1 MSTYNYATIV
11 PRVRAK
17 IKAYG
22 RAVTFSKR
30 SITSA
35 PSNDPLAGPQGGD
48 IISTSVDAVF
58 VPITGLASLG
68 IATTKIDAFK
78 TSEQVAL
85 LPPAAFDYA
94 EQQFLIDSDGSVW
107 KINIIDMLKPAET
120 ALLFYIGVSRP

>member
-1 MSTYNYATIV
+1 MSTYNYAAIV

-30 SITSA
+30 SATSA

-48 IISTSVDAVF
+48 VISTSVDAVF

-68 IATTKIDAFK
+68 IATTKIEAFK

-85 LPPAAFDYA
+85 LPPATFDYA
-94 EQQFLIDSDGSVW
+94 EQQFLIDNDGSVW

>member
-1 MSTYNYATIV
+1 MSTYNYAAIV

-22 RAVTFSKR
+22 RVVTFSKR
-30 SITSA
+30 SATSA

-48 IISTSVDAVF
+48 VISTSVDAVF

-68 IATTKIDAFK
+68 IATTKIEAFK

-85 LPPAAFDYA
+85 LPPATFDYT
-94 EQQFLIDSDGSVW
+94 EQQFLIDNDGSVW